1 MKSEIRN
8 PKSENC
14 CPQSAIC
21 AQSTDYTDFGKKQ
34 SAIKRV
40 VLMGPPGAGKGTQ
53 AKRLV
58 EQFGMVHLSSGDIL
72 RAERASGSELGEKL
86 KSYMDA
92 GELVPDEIVVEI
104 MAGAIAKQDPK
115 KGLLLDGFPRTIIQA
130 EALDEQ
136 LGRLGLPLEA
146 VLIIEADESLLVE
159 RITGRRSCPKCGR
172 VYHVKNIP
180 PVKEGVCDA
189 CSAKL
194 VQREDDTEKVVRQR
208 LAAYR
213 RQTEPVIEYYASSGR
228 KMIRLDGAAPL
239 EEVAQQAA
247 EAMGL

>member
-1 MKSEIRN
+1 M
-8 PKSENC
+8 
-14 CPQSAIC
+14 
-21 AQSTDYTDFGKKQ
+21 
-34 SAIKRV
+34 RV

-58 EQFGMVHLSSGDIL
+58 ERFGMAHLSSGDIL
-72 RAERASGSELGEKL
+72 RAERAAGTELGEKL

-104 MAGAIAKQDPK
+104 MAGAVAKQDPQ

-136 LGRLGLPLEA
+136 LDRLGLPLEA

-159 RITGRRSCPKCGR
+159 RITGRRSCPSCGR

-180 PVKEGVCDA
+180 PAKEDICDA
-189 CSAKL
+189 CGVKL
-194 VQREDDTEKVVRQR
+194 IQREDDTETVVRQR
-208 LAAYR
+208 LTAYR
-213 RQTEPVIEYYASSGR
+213 SQTEPVIEYYAAGGR
-228 KMIRLDGAAPL
+228 KMIKLDGAEPL
-239 EEVAQQAA
+239 EEVAEQAA
-247 EAMGL
+247 EALGLSG

>member
-1 MKSEIRN
+1 M
-8 PKSENC
+8 
-14 CPQSAIC
+14 
-21 AQSTDYTDFGKKQ
+21 
-34 SAIKRV
+34 RV

-72 RAERASGSELGEKL
+72 RAERASGNDLGEKL

-92 GELVPDEIVVEI
+92 GKLVPDEIVVEI
-104 MAGAIAKQDPK
+104 MAGAIAKQNPE

-194 VQREDDTEKVVRQR
+194 VQREDDTKTVVRQR

-213 RQTEPVIEYYASSGR
+213 SQTEPVIEYYAAGGR

>member
-1 MKSEIRN
+1 M
-8 PKSENC
+8 
-14 CPQSAIC
+14 
-21 AQSTDYTDFGKKQ
+21 
-34 SAIKRV
+34 RV

-72 RAERASGSELGEKL
+72 RAERASGSDLGEKL

-104 MAGAIAKQDPK
+104 MAGAIAKQNPK

-159 RITGRRSCPKCGR
+159 RITDRRSCPKCGR

-194 VQREDDTEKVVRQR
+194 VQREDDTKTVVRQR

-213 RQTEPVIEYYASSGR
+213 SQTEPVIEYYASSGR

>member
-1 MKSEIRN
+1 MLNS
-8 PKSENC
+8 
-14 CPQSAIC
+14 
-21 AQSTDYTDFGKKQ
+21 Q

-58 EQFGMVHLSSGDIL
+58 EKFGMVHLSSGDIL
-72 RAERASGSELGEKL
+72 RTERSAGSELGEKL

-92 GELVPDEIVVEI
+92 GELVPDDVVVEI
-104 MAGAIAKQDPK
+104 MAGAVAKQDPQ
-115 KGLLLDGFPRTIIQA
+115 KGLLLDGFPRTVVQA

-136 LGRLGLPLEA
+136 LDRLGLPLEA

-159 RITGRRSCPKCGR
+159 RITGRRSCPNCGR

-180 PVKEGVCDA
+180 PVKEGFCDT
-189 CSAKL
+189 CGTEL
-194 VQREDDTEKVVRQR
+194 IQREDDTETVVRQR

-213 RQTEPVIEYYASSGR
+213 KQTEPVIDYYAAAGR
-228 KMIRLDGAAPL
+228 KMVRLDGAAPL
-239 EEVAQQAA
+239 EQVAQQAA
-247 EAMGL
+247 EALGLQVAGVKENT